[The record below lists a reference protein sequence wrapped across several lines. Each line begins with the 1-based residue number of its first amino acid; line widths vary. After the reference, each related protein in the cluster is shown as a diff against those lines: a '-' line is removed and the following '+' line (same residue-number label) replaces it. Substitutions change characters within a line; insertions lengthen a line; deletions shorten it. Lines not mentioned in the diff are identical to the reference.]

1 MINKIKETAAYLKSN
16 ISEVPEILVVLG
28 SGLGDFATGV
38 ENAKVFN
45 YEDIPNF
52 HKPTVEGHDGK
63 LFLGRMSGKKVV
75 VMSGRF
81 HFYEGHDLNEVVF
94 PLRALGYLG
103 IKKVIL
109 TNASG
114 GVNKDF
120 VPGDLVVVT
129 DQINLTGNNVLIGPN
144 IKELGP
150 RFPDMTEAY
159 NKKMNEQIIFA
170 GNRIGVKVKTG
181 VYCGFLG
188 PNYETPAEIRM
199 SALLGGDLVGMSTV
213 QEVIAANHM

>member
-94 PLRALGYLG
+94 PL
-103 IKKVIL
+103 
-109 TNASG
+109 SG
-114 GVNKDF
+114 FYCIHSFFLYKISIQYCDVHT
-120 VPGDLVVVT
+120 L
-129 DQINLTGNNVLIGPN
+129 N
-144 IKELGP
+144 IV
-150 RFPDMTEAY
+150 RSFC
-159 NKKMNEQIIFA
+159 I
-170 GNRIGVKVKTG
+170 
-181 VYCGFLG
+181 
-188 PNYETPAEIRM
+188 
-199 SALLGGDLVGMSTV
+199 
-213 QEVIAANHM
+213 